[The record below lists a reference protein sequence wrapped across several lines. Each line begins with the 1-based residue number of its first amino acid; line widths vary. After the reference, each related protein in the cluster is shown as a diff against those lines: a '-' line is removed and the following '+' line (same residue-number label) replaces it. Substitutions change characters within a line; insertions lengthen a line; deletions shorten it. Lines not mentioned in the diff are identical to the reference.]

1 MQNIL
6 AILYGLVFG
15 IANVIPGVSGGTM
28 LVVFGCYDKV
38 CGSLT
43 LNLKEIKK
51 NIVFLIFHKIV
62 IAIYPFAFIVAIFFN

>member
-38 CGSLT
+38 CGALT

-51 NIVFLIFHKIV
+51 NIVFLRNRHC
-62 IAIYPFAFIVAIFFN
+62 YRNCRLRLCGDLAFR

>member
-15 IANVIPGVSGGTM
+15 IANIIPGVSGGTM

-38 CGSLT
+38 CGALT
-43 LNLKEIKK
+43 LDFKEIKK
-51 NIVFLIFHKIV
+51 HFKFLVF
-62 IAIYPFAFIVAIFFN
+62 FIN